1 MTIQSLN
8 QMSYVL
14 SGQMQVGQGEQV
26 LTALLGSCVGI
37 GMIWRAQRRC
47 GLAHCFLPEG
57 VEFAMDGT
65 EDSARFVNAAIPRLL
80 ARLGVRR
87 EQYEE
92 VDVVIAGGARMLNL
106 RAADG
111 TVGTRNI
118 EAARSQLSLRGL
130 QVMFQDVGGSHGRR
144 LSIDCERQTFSV
156 VRILREQEAARV
168 PQPYQQPSQSPY
180 LQRQAV
186 FA

>member
-1 MTIQSLN
+1 MNMQSLN

-14 SGQMQVGQGEQV
+14 SGQMEIGQGEQV

-37 GMIWRAQRRC
+37 GMIWRKERRC

-57 VEFAMDGT
+57 VESG
-65 EDSARFVNAAIPRLL
+65 ENSARYVSAAVPRLL
-80 ARLGVRR
+80 AKLGVRR
-87 EQYEE
+87 ERYEE
-92 VDVVIAGGARMLNL
+92 VDVIVAGGACMLNL
-106 RAADG
+106 RNADG
-111 TVGTRNI
+111 TVGSRNI
-118 EAARSQLSLRGL
+118 EAARVQLLERGL

-156 VRILREQEAARV
+156 VRIVRDQQTPRA
-168 PQPYQQPSQSPY
+168 PQPFQQPYQQPSQPQY
-180 LQRQAV
+180 QRQAV